1 MRGKFF
7 TFEGIDGSGKTTI
20 SKMVYEEL
28 RKKWDVVLTKEP
40 TDSWLGKSVEKAI
53 EEKKDAITISL
64 LFMADRNEHLKDIH
78 KWIEEGKVVLC
89 DRYMDSTFAY
99 QSAHLDDVM
108 DNPLRWL
115 KGVHA
120 PFFIKPDKTFLFIIE
135 PSKAISRIKER
146 KKTFFEN
153 ESFLEKVQEY
163 YLVLSKEK
171 RFVKLDATKSKEELK
186 EKCIKRI
193 KEEMGYE

>member
-108 DNPLRWL
+108 DNSLRWL

-120 PFFIKPDKTFLFIIE
+120 PFLIKPDKTFLFVIE
-135 PSKAISRIKER
+135 PSKAISRIKR

>member
-108 DNPLRWL
+108 DNSLRWL

-120 PFFIKPDKTFLFIIE
+120 PFFIKPDKTFLFVIE
-135 PSKAISRIKER
+135 PSKAISRIKR

>member
-120 PFFIKPDKTFLFIIE
+120 PFLIKPDKTFLFIIE
-135 PSKAISRIKER
+135 PSKAISRIKR

>member
-1 MRGKFF
+1 M
-7 TFEGIDGSGKTTI
+7 
-20 SKMVYEEL
+20 
-28 RKKWDVVLTKEP
+28 
-40 TDSWLGKSVEKAI
+40 
-53 EEKKDAITISL
+53 
-64 LFMADRNEHLKDIH
+64 
-78 KWIEEGKVVLC
+78 
-89 DRYMDSTFAY
+89 
-99 QSAHLDDVM
+99 
-108 DNPLRWL
+108 RWL

-120 PFFIKPDKTFLFIIE
+120 PFLIKPDKTFLFVIE
-135 PSKAISRIKER
+135 PSKAISRIKR

>member
-120 PFFIKPDKTFLFIIE
+120 PFLIKPDKTFLFVIE
-135 PSKAISRIKER
+135 PSKAISRIKR

>member
-120 PFFIKPDKTFLFIIE
+120 PFLIKPDKTFLFVIE
-135 PSKAISRIKER
+135 PSKAISRIKR

-186 EKCIKRI
+186 EKCIKKI

>member
-120 PFFIKPDKTFLFIIE
+120 PFFIKPDKTFLFVIE
-135 PSKAISRIKER
+135 PSKAISRIKR